1 MAKENE
7 QLNKK
12 EHLILE
18 ITNQLINWD
27 QSLNHAVEILT
38 KNDERFKK
46 LKALDQVI
54 SDEELIEFNEKYKD
68 NWLKI
73 FNMQQELMDLV
84 QKEQNQIQEQLVQID
99 NKKKVVSNYMSLTNK
114 SIFIEKDY

>member
-1 MAKENE
+1 MAKRNE

-27 QSLNHAVEILT
+27 NSLNHAVEILK
-38 KNDERFKK
+38 KNDERFNQ
-46 LKALDQVI
+46 LTALDEVI
-54 SDEELIEFNEKYKD
+54 SDEHLAEFNEKYKD
-68 NWLKI
+68 NWMNI
-73 FNMQQELMDLV
+73 FNMQQELMNLV

-99 NKKKVVSNYMSLTNK
+99 NKKKVVSNYMSLSNK
-114 SIFIEKDY
+114 SIFVEKDY